1 MGISIPL
8 YLYTYAAPHVT
19 IGPSGD
25 QGHQGCRFTKKKNI
39 GKVQGQKSP
48 REGLFQIV
56 PRVVP
61 PPIYSLMFL
70 ARISPV
76 LFFEVPF
83 RFFISMTEQNERALQ

>member
-8 YLYTYAAPHVT
+8 YPYTDAAPQVT

-25 QGHQGCRFTKKKNI
+25 QGHYGGRFTKKKNI
-39 GKVQGQKSP
+39 GKAQGQKSP

-61 PPIYSLMFL
+61 PPMYSLMFF
-70 ARISPV
+70 PG
-76 LFFEVPF
+76 F
-83 RFFISMTEQNERALQ
+83 RPLYSSESLSAFLYR